1 MVLGT
6 RLSVCGDIE
15 VEDDSLADE
24 GGDLEA
30 GDRGDLSVG
39 VSGDNSDE
47 ADDGKMVCT
56 LAWLEEEEE
65 EAPHP
70 RIHTPRSLLAS
81 RHLRTRT
88 GGPNHMII
96 KKKIGEQ
103 VSVGFREQDWNV
115 FINRLAPSSYITS
128 S

>member
-56 LAWLEEEEE
+56 LAWQEEEEE
-65 EAPHP
+65 EARHP

-88 GGPNHMII
+88 GGPNLMII
-96 KKKIGEQ
+96 KKKY
-103 VSVGFREQDWNV
+103 
-115 FINRLAPSSYITS
+115 SSKNDLRV
-128 S
+128 

>member
-1 MVLGT
+1 MMVAL
-6 RLSVCGDIE
+6 
-15 VEDDSLADE
+15 
-24 GGDLEA
+24 A
-30 GDRGDLSVG
+30 GDNL
-39 VSGDNSDE
+39 DE

-56 LAWLEEEEE
+56 LAWQEEEEE
-65 EAPHP
+65 EARHP